1 MVCARDNVHS
11 QPVVRL
17 YSATKRFY
25 EGRDTSD
32 LDDTSLFE
40 RRVVAEWQ
48 GAPIATEIVN
58 WFKVI
63 QAQGQISP
71 AAKWP
76 SNDEVRTHS
85 EKNLC
90 HLTLSEPIPFAFC
103 RVTHRDL
110 VCTNFAC

>member
-76 SNDEVRTHS
+76 SNDE
-85 EKNLC
+85 
-90 HLTLSEPIPFAFC
+90 
-103 RVTHRDL
+103 
-110 VCTNFAC
+110 